1 MSVCYDGLTLYAE
14 SDHTIEI
21 PALTNGATGEV
32 VSGADVVVT
41 LYRSKTQEVAGQ
53 VWPTQMVE
61 DVGQPGRYYAT
72 LSAELDL
79 LFGQVLLAKVVA
91 TDSAFRKRTWQVSL
105 IVKQ

>member
-32 VSGADVVVT
+32 VTGANVVVT

-61 DVGQPGRYYAT
+61 DVGQPGRYAAT
-72 LSAELDL
+72 LSSELEVEP
-79 LFGQVLLAKVVA
+79 GQLIIAKVA
-91 TDSAFRKRTWQVSL
+91 ADDGPGLKRVWSVNLLVT
-105 IVKQ
+105 